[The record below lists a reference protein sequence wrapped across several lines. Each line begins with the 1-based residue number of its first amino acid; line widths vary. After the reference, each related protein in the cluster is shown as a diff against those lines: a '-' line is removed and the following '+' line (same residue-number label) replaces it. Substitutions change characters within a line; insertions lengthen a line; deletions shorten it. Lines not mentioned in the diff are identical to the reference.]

1 MLFSSLTFL
10 LYFLPVVL
18 ILYSLIKPGWRPAF
32 LLAASLV
39 FYGWLNPEY
48 LILILAETLLGFYA
62 GLWISKPNA
71 RKGRKIL
78 IGSAALLVII
88 FCFFKYTD
96 FVIGSINSAFH
107 SSLKLLNIVLPLGIS
122 FYTFQILSYLMD
134 LEKGRIAVQP
144 SLIRFACYVTMF
156 PQLVAGPIVRYEQIE
171 KDLAA
176 PQTDFSRYSRG
187 LGRFV
192 CGLAKKVLIANQLF
206 AFCQAYRL
214 CPSPSVLYAWAD
226 ALGLLLYTY
235 FDFSGYSD
243 MAIGLGE
250 ALGFSFPENFR
261 YPLCAG
267 SIKEF
272 WRRWHMS
279 LTSWFRDYVYIPLG
293 GSWGTVPHQLG
304 VLLCVW
310 FLTGIWHGAG
320 WTFILW
326 GLYFFSLLAIERFC
340 PFVSKIPKG
349 LGRILTFLL
358 VLFGFLLFSDET
370 IPLFIADL
378 KTLFGFG
385 QIPWTNAETLWNL
398 KNALVLF
405 GTALFGA
412 TPWPHQWFEKL
423 KALGWFD
430 WLSIA
435 VSGVV
440 LIVCISYLVWGSFNP
455 FLYFRF

>member
-1 MLFSSLTFL
+1 
-10 LYFLPVVL
+10 
-18 ILYSLIKPGWRPAF
+18 
-32 LLAASLV
+32 
-39 FYGWLNPEY
+39 
-48 LILILAETLLGFYA
+48 
-62 GLWISKPNA
+62 
-71 RKGRKIL
+71 
-78 IGSAALLVII
+78 
-88 FCFFKYTD
+88 
-96 FVIGSINSAFH
+96 
-107 SSLKLLNIVLPLGIS
+107 
-122 FYTFQILSYLMD
+122 MD

>member
-62 GLWISKPNA
+62 GLWISKSNA

>member
-62 GLWISKPNA
+62 GLWISKSNA

-293 GSWGTVPHQLG
+293 GSWGTLPHQLG